1 MPQTVEQ
8 VLQDTT
14 FYTDNVDYVM
24 CKLHPRAIVVAAGII
39 AEVAD
44 PFCTM
49 IVDKDEVTLI
59 IQAELASE
67 FGNRLPEDAI
77 STAHYRLITLDME
90 LEPDLVGLMAAISR
104 ALAHADVTIMPLAA
118 YSRDHLLVPAA
129 QFDTAMN
136 ALNALKS

>member
-1 MPQTVEQ
+1 MPQTVAQ
-8 VLQDTT
+8 VLQDAT

-44 PFCTM
+44 PFCTL

-59 IQAELASE
+59 IRAELAGE

-77 STAHYRLITLDME
+77 STDRYRLITLDME

-104 ALAHADVTIMPLAA
+104 ALADADVTIMPLAA
-118 YSRDHLLVPAA
+118 YSRDHLLVPAD
-129 QFDTAMN
+129 QFNTAMH
-136 ALNALKS
+136 ALNTLKS